1 MIFWWEY
8 DVKSVESHH
17 NYHRFYNMNNFIT
30 SYDNIIV
37 HYYYKS
43 WNNNNFNFF
52 KWIGFLNKIQLFIFF
67 NVKADPWVPYE
78 FIGYYVFP

>member
-8 DVKSVESHH
+8 DVKVLKTIIIIIG
-17 NYHRFYNMNNFIT
+17 YNMNNFIT

-37 HYYYKS
+37 HYSKS

-52 KWIGFLNKIQLFIFF
+52 
-67 NVKADPWVPYE
+67 
-78 FIGYYVFP
+78 